1 MSGDGSGYMKKD
13 YYEILGIKKDATVA
27 DVKKAYRQLAMRYH
41 PDRVQESEKK
51 QAEEKFKE
59 ISEAYGVL
67 SDAQKRQT
75 YDQYGHAGI
84 DQNYT
89 SDDIFRGADFSS
101 VFGDGGLDDILGQFF
116 GGSFGGGGRSSRQRR
131 PARGRDI
138 QYEVELTLEEAFK
151 GVKKMVKVPRNEVCK
166 DCHGNGAKNGTALS
180 DCQACGGQ
188 GQVMMNNG
196 FFRMAQTCPSCRGE
210 GRIIKESCSKCQ
222 GRGAIKHV
230 REIEVNFPKGLD
242 TDSQMRLR
250 NEGEVGPGGQGDL
263 YLFIRVKQHAVFRR
277 SGNDL
282 EMDLLVSFVKASLG
296 GEVEVPALAGA
307 VTMKL
312 PAGTESGKLFRMRD
326 KGMPDLR
333 SEGAYGDLFVRVMI
347 NVPKKLNAE
356 QRRLL
361 EEFAKASDEDITG
374 TGSLKEKMK
383 KMFK

>member
-1 MSGDGSGYMKKD
+1 MKKD
-13 YYEILGIKKDATVA
+13 YYEILGIKKDASVA
-27 DVKKAYRQLAMRYH
+27 DIKKAYRQLAMRYH
-41 PDRVQESEKK
+41 PDRVAEAEKK
-51 QAEEKFKE
+51 EAEEKFKE

-101 VFGDGGLDDILGQFF
+101 IFGDSGGLDDILGQFF
-116 GGSFGGGGRSSRQRR
+116 GGSFSSRSGRRQRR

-138 QYEVELTLEEAFK
+138 QYEVELTLEEAYS
-151 GVKKMVKVPRNEVCK
+151 GIKKMIKVPRNEVCS
-166 DCHGNGAKNGTALS
+166 DCQGNGAKNGTALS
-180 DCQACGGQ
+180 DCQTCGGQ

-196 FFRMAQTCPSCRGE
+196 FFRMAQTCPTCRGE
-210 GRIIKESCSKCQ
+210 GRIIKETCPKCQ
-222 GRGAIKHV
+222 GKGHNKHI

-242 TDSQMRLR
+242 SDSQMRLR
-250 NEGEVGPGGQGDL
+250 NEGEVGPGGAGDL
-263 YLFIRVKQHAVFRR
+263 YIFVRIKPHRVFKR

-282 EMDLLVSFVKASLG
+282 EMDLFVPFVKATLG
-296 GEVEVPALAGA
+296 GEVEVPALSGI

-312 PAGTESGKLFRMRD
+312 PAGTESGKVFRVRE

-333 SEGAYGDLFVRVMI
+333 SEKMYGDLYVRVMI
-347 NVPKKLNAE
+347 DVPKKLNQE

-361 EEFAKASDEDITG
+361 EAFAKASGEEISNA
-374 TGSLKEKMK
+374 SLKDKVK
-383 KMFK
+383 KIFK